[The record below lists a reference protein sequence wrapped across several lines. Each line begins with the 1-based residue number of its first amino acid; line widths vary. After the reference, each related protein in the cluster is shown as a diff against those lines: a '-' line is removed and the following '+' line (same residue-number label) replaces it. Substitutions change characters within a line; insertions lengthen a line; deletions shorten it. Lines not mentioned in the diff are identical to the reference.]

1 MPGRI
6 PGTERLRAVARERRP
21 EHDRAMADRWYRQAV
36 IYCLDV
42 ETFQDSDGDG
52 VGDLRGLISR
62 LDYLARL
69 GVTTLWLNPIHPSPR
84 RDGGYDVSDFY
95 GVDPKIGTFGDFA
108 DLIHQAAN
116 RGLRVMIDLV
126 VNHTSDQHPW
136 FQSARRSRES
146 PYRDWY
152 VWSDTEPSD
161 RQQGMVFP
169 GEQKETWTWDDVA
182 GAWYY
187 HRFYDFQP
195 DLDASNP
202 AVQAEI
208 ERIMDF
214 WLDVGVAGFRMDA
227 APFVIDLTE
236 RDNPNPPKAYDQLTR
251 YRERISWRRGDAVVL
266 AEANVPAGELP
277 KYFGDDGGS
286 NNRLHVLFDFV
297 LSVNCLLALARGEA
311 EPIVRAL
318 ERQPAIPNHAQWATF
333 LRNHDEVDLSQ
344 LSKEEMAECFAAFG
358 PEEDM
363 QLYGRGIR
371 RRLAP
376 MLDGDQTRLRLA
388 YSLQFTLPGT
398 PVIRYGEELGMGDDL
413 SLPEREALRTP
424 MQWSNTKGGG
434 FSPAGNPVRRV
445 IADGPFGYPT
455 VNVAAARLDTESLL
469 SWFQRMIPTV
479 RECPEIGSGQCTAIA
494 VDDPAVL
501 VHRMDAATGVML
513 FLHNLG
519 GAETTVDVGKQPGQE
534 GDPMEV
540 FSDAA
545 YPAVGRG
552 LKKISLTPN
561 GYRWLRLRSFTN

>member
-1 MPGRI
+1 
-6 PGTERLRAVARERRP
+6 
-21 EHDRAMADRWYRQAV
+21 MADRWYRQAV
-36 IYCLDV
+36 LYCLDV

-69 GVTTLWLNPIHPSPR
+69 GVTCLWLNPIHPSPR
-84 RDGGYDVSDFY
+84 RDAGYDVADFY
-95 GVDPKIGTFGDFA
+95 GVDPRIGTFGDFA
-108 DLIHQAAN
+108 DLLHQATN
-116 RGLRVMIDLV
+116 RGIRVMIDLV

-136 FQSARRSRES
+136 FQQARSSCDS

-152 VWSDTEPSD
+152 VWSDTEPAD

-182 GAWYY
+182 GAWYF

-195 DLDASNP
+195 DLNASNP

-227 APFVIDLTE
+227 APFVIELTE
-236 RDNPNPPKAYDQLTR
+236 PDNPNPQKAYDQLTR

-266 AEANVPAGELP
+266 AEANVPDDELP
-277 KYFGDDGGS
+277 RYFGDRGGS
-286 NNRLHVLFDFV
+286 NNRLHLLFDFV

-311 EPIVRAL
+311 EPVVRAL
-318 ERQPAIPNHAQWATF
+318 RRQPAIPNHAQWATF
-333 LRNHDEVDLSQ
+333 LRNHDEVDLSR

-358 PEEDM
+358 PDEDM

-376 MLDGDQTRLRLA
+376 MLDGDQARLRLA

-398 PVIRYGEELGMGDDL
+398 PVLRYGEELGMGDDL
-413 SLPEREALRTP
+413 SLPDRDSLRTP
-424 MQWSNTKGGG
+424 MQWADAPQAG
-434 FSPAGNPVRRV
+434 FTTGAEPLRPV
-445 IADGPFGYPT
+445 IADGRYGYPA
-455 VNVAAARLDTESLL
+455 VNATAQQRDPGSLL
-469 SWFQRMIPTV
+469 RWFEHMVHTL
-479 RECPEIGSGQCTAIA
+479 RECPEVGSGTCTPLDAGH
-494 VDDPAVL
+494 PAVL
-501 VHRMDAATGVML
+501 AHRMDGATGSML

-519 GAETTVDVGKQPGQE
+519 PADVRVDVPGQ
-534 GDPMEV
+534 
-540 FSDAA
+540 SDAGDA
-545 YPAVGRG
+545 PLEVLADRG
-552 LKKISLTPN
+552 YDAPGEDLRSLELAGN
-561 GYRWLRLRSFTN
+561 GYRWIRLRRTA